1 MASSKPASTSYADD
15 SLALVQEIMAM
26 RDRIPNFAI
35 PSKGDGRRLA
45 PAASVPREF
54 IELTAVA
61 VTTRASL
68 QRGGAMDPSETRDL
82 LRYSAAYNPV
92 ADELEALAHFVRH
105 SVTAAMNK
113 VGSDALATY
122 ALAQRLS
129 KRPETADLIPHVE
142 DMRRALGRT
151 RKGKAKPAAAES
163 EADETTPDSTTPEK

>member
-1 MASSKPASTSYADD
+1 MASSKPASDSYADD
-15 SLALVQEIMAM
+15 SLALVHEIMAM
-26 RDRIPNFAI
+26 RDRIPKFAI

-45 PAASVPREF
+45 PAASVPPEF

-61 VTTRASL
+61 ITTHTSL
-68 QRGGAMDPSETRDL
+68 QRGGAMPPAESRDL
-82 LRYSAAYNPV
+82 VRYAAAYNPV
-92 ADELEALAHFVRH
+92 ADELEAMAHFVRH
-105 SVTAAMNK
+105 SVTAALNR

-151 RKGKAKPAAAES
+151 RKGKSKPAAAVE
-163 EADETTPDSTTPEK
+163 ETPVIDSSDKQEK